1 MLVVGKRIHQ
11 FAIRCER
18 KIEGPTSFRGV
29 LMEQGAL
36 SFAQFTMWRQRD
48 LT

>member
-11 FAIRCER
+11 LAIRCER

-29 LMEQGAL
+29 LMEQELYPLL
-36 SFAQFTMWRQRD
+36 S
-48 LT
+48 L